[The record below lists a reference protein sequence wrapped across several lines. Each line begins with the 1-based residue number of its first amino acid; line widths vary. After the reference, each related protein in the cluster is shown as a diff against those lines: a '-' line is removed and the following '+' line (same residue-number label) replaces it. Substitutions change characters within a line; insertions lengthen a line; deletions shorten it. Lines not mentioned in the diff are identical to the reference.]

1 MGKHLRITTCRG
13 LYVAR
18 MRCFQP
24 GSGTTTATE
33 KLLKISAPNSF
44 ILPSAKLLKDV
55 HFEPASC
62 GSHMNL
68 IMAQFANSTP
78 SNKKNELSA
87 ILEVDFGQFCA
98 GPSRERRYKVRSP
111 IFQVFRPVLE

>member
-1 MGKHLRITTCRG
+1 MGKNLRITTCRG

-44 ILPSAKLLKDV
+44 ILPSAKLLKDTL
-55 HFEPASC
+55 F
-62 GSHMNL
+62 
-68 IMAQFANSTP
+68 TT
-78 SNKKNELSA
+78 
-87 ILEVDFGQFCA
+87 
-98 GPSRERRYKVRSP
+98 SRLRAAR
-111 IFQVFRPVLE
+111 I